1 MKKFFAIALL
11 ALAVAIA
18 DVAITVIAI
27 ERPAAVTA
35 CEGNGC

>member
-18 DVAITVIAI
+18 DVAITVIAL
-27 ERPAAVTA
+27 EKPTVVTA
-35 CEGNGC
+35 CEGSGC